1 METITI
7 QVGSIQKARILLD
20 LLRSVDFIENIQSKS
35 SDVATTIDSE
45 QSEDFFALAGLW
57 AGRDI
62 DQTSLRKLAWPNR
75 S

>member
-45 QSEDFFALAGLW
+45 QS
-57 AGRDI
+57 
-62 DQTSLRKLAWPNR
+62 
-75 S
+75 